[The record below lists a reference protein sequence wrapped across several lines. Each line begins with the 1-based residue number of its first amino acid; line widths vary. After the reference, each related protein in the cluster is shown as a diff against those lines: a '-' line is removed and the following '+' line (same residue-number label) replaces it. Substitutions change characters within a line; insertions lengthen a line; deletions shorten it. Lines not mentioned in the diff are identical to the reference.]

1 MTGEVIRQLRLRS
14 GLSQEELAYKMGY
27 TDRSSISRIEKGDMP
42 GSYYAR
48 DSCSRAWSRNR
59 LFVLPR

>member
-27 TDRSSISRIEKGDMP
+27 TDRSSISRIE
-42 GSYYAR
+42 
-48 DSCSRAWSRNR
+48 
-59 LFVLPR
+59 